1 MFGRISRSAA
11 RDAETVEPTSAPA
24 KAGGKGR
31 PTPKRREAERGRR
44 RAVTP
49 QNRKEAYRQT
59 RARQR
64 EERQRAV
71 SGLRAGDERHFPPRD
86 QGPVRKYARDM
97 VDTRRSIAEYFL
109 PLAVLILVLTL
120 IRDEQVRLIGSALW
134 MALVIVIV
142 IDSVVL
148 AMRLRRGLRRTLT
161 GESHKGAVLYA
172 LMRSMQI
179 RRMRVPPPRVKAGRR
194 RRR

>member
-1 MFGRISRSAA
+1 M
-11 RDAETVEPTSAPA
+11 SAPA

-44 RAVTP
+44 RAVAP
-49 QNRKEAYRQT
+49 RDRKEAYRQT

-97 VDTRRSIAEYFL
+97 VDTRRSLAEYFL
-109 PLAVLILVLTL
+109 PLAVLILILTL
-120 IRDEQVRLIGSALW
+120 VPGEQVRLIGSALW

-148 AMRLRRGLRRTLT
+148 AMRLRGGLRRTLP